1 VVPDQRCH
9 HDRAPSRNVTSRM
22 AALRPRGSTTTCYVS
37 ARRKGT
43 AMATAP
49 AEEIG
54 VAVAED
60 ARGVCIIKSVTCVR
74 QCGGLARHN

>member
-1 VVPDQRCH
+1 
-9 HDRAPSRNVTSRM
+9 
-22 AALRPRGSTTTCYVS
+22 
-37 ARRKGT
+37 
-43 AMATAP
+43 MATAP